1 MPSISSL
8 FPSKWLRAADLSGR
22 TVTVVISHVLCEDVA
37 GSGEPQPVLYF
48 EGKEKGM
55 VLNKTNA
62 NKIAEI
68 FGDDYSNW
76 PGSQI
81 VLYEAMVQFRDKMVP
96 AIRVKVAPNKPQPH
110 QQSNHKTSAE
120 IIDDDIPF

>member
-8 FPSKWLRAADLSGR
+8 FPSKWLRASDLNGR
-22 TVTVVISHVLCEDVA
+22 TITVTMSHVASEDVS
-37 GSGEPQPVLYF
+37 GNGEPQPVLYF

-55 VLNKTNA
+55 CLNKTNA

-76 PGSQI
+76 AGSQI

-96 AIRVKVAPNKPQPH
+96 AIRVRGTPHTAQPRMQPQP
-110 QQSNHKTSAE
+110 KTSAE